1 MLTSKNKDKN
11 RKKKD
16 DHNSDDDTILSMR
29 SWVRKIEQ
37 SANSLSSR
45 LSAVEKR
52 ISRGTNSDN
61 SFLTVETSV
70 GSSISK
76 ALADIQSA
84 DDNDFEELL
93 KILGNELAVIREEL
107 ASQQNEISLF
117 NEKVEGLND
126 LLGRFKEEI
135 TKTREAEEN
144 FFKDI
149 EARVGR
155 IENRA
160 PPTMKLGRME
170 VPVEIAGVIAG
181 GIAII
186 AAFFVMINQQS
197 ILISPGFLAVVGI
210 VFIGAALLKSVR
222 TVKANDRTARTAYK
236 ATLYEQ

>member
-52 ISRGTNSDN
+52 ISRGTDSDN

-70 GSSISK
+70 GRSISK

-93 KILGNELAVIREEL
+93 KILGNELTVIREEL

-117 NEKVEGLND
+117 NERVEGLND

-135 TKTREAEEN
+135 TKTREAEEK

-149 EARVGR
+149 EARVGL

-197 ILISPGFLAVVGI
+197 ILVSPGFLAVVGI

-222 TVKANDRTARTAYK
+222 TVKANDRTAKTSYK
-236 ATLYEQ
+236 ATRYEQ